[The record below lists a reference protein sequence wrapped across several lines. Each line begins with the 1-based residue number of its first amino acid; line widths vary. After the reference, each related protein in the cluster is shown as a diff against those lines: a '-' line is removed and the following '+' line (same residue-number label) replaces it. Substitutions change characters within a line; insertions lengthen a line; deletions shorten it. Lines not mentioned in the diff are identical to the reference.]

1 MRYKPPPASQPG
13 ASPGPLP
20 RARLR
25 PARPPGAD
33 AIVWS
38 TRAAVAVLILSV
50 LWLAVVAL
58 KPLPQPNPH
67 APGARPEVPIVEW
80 TPTPIEVRQA
90 FMDAQR
96 GINLFDD
103 DRKPWSE
110 GASLAGAIDAE
121 NEPEPTPIRSTPVF
135 VDGSSGLASS
145 AGAYEPDPEELVPDD
160 VKKALKDL
168 VLRGIRSRRSGEMIA
183 LISLVHSSQ
192 PLAST
197 EYTAGDEFTDPKN
210 NKAPWRVLAVDDELD
225 RVILDRSG
233 SRVALDLYPETA
245 GLVASSRRAGAGS
258 GPSAAPDARAG
269 GVIEHRSRSEIVAE
283 LLKADR
289 PVAEIQALLAL
300 LDENEDVLDDP
311 RADTPSAPDQTAAGA
326 PAAPATDTPSAGTK
340 PPAPPPGLETLLRIM
355 ASGRMPD
362 AQLGENPPAEPTD
375 ASKQEAD
382 PK

>member
-1 MRYKPPPASQPG
+1 MRHKPPSVSQHG

-38 TRAAVAVLILSV
+38 TRAAIAVLLLSI

-58 KPLPQPNPH
+58 KPLPQPSPH
-67 APGARPEVPIVEW
+67 APGARPEVPVVEW

-110 GASLAGAIDAE
+110 GASLAGAINAE
-121 NEPEPTPIRSTPVF
+121 NEPDPEPVRSTPAL
-135 VDGSSGLASS
+135 VDGSPALASN
-145 AGAYEPDPEELVPDD
+145 AGVYEPDPDELVPDD
-160 VKKALKDL
+160 VRKALKDL

-197 EYTAGDEFTDPKN
+197 EYIAGDEFTDPKN
-210 NKAPWRVLAVDDELD
+210 NKAPWYVLAVDDELD
-225 RVILDRSG
+225 RVILERSG

-245 GLVASSRRAGAGS
+245 GLAASSRRAGAGS

-300 LDENEDVLDDP
+300 LDENEAVPDDP
-311 RADTPSAPDQTAAGA
+311 RAETPSAPNQTAAGA
-326 PAAPATDTPSAGTK
+326 PATATPSAGTK

-362 AQLGENPPAEPTD
+362 AQLGENPSVEPTD